1 MPKDEIL
8 DILDLMLESISL
20 VQLRFTKI
28 GESADFVTTSDGV
41 TLLDAISMR
50 LQVIGESVKR
60 IQKMD
65 LSVLV
70 RYAEIEWD
78 KIARFRDLVSHHYEH
93 VDHEIVYDICQNHIP
108 RLRDVI
114 EKMIKGISEM
124 DSYPSEGFIRLRR
137 IVRSKKLGT

>member
-1 MPKDEIL
+1 MG
-8 DILDLMLESISL
+8 SSSL
-20 VQLRFTKI
+20 
-28 GESADFVTTSDGV
+28 G
-41 TLLDAISMR
+41 

-60 IQKMD
+60 SQKRD
-65 LSVLV
+65 LSLFH

-124 DSYPSEGFIRLRR
+124 EGLQE
-137 IVRSKKLGT
+137 